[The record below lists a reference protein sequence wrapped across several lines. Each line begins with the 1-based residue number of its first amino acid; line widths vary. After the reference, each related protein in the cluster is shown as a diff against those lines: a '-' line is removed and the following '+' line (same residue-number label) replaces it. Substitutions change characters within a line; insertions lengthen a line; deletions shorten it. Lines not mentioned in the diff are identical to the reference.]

1 MGKIIAPAIFAD
13 DARAFKPCSVD
24 PLNAE
29 KSAFAFFIMTILSSN
44 NPQGGRI
51 RLEYLGD
58 ETGGEFV
65 IYWMA
70 TALRAK
76 ENPALEAAAAFAT
89 DRGLPF
95 VIYQGVFASAPHASD
110 RHVAFVLEGV
120 PALTAALTD
129 RGLRHL
135 LHIVRDRET
144 EVPPKMLSLFK
155 RAALIVAEDFPCSP
169 FPVWREKLAAASGRP
184 IYVVDT
190 ACILP
195 MQIVGRP
202 YDRASQFRK
211 STATRRAGWIDQLI
225 QCTAPPPL
233 WTGDPGFESE
243 TISDEKIPALLASMQ
258 IDHTVGRVH
267 ELRGGEEP
275 ARRRWTEFLQG
286 PLEKYAEDRADAV
299 KQRAVSGLSPYL
311 HHGMI
316 AAWQV
321 AREARD
327 ANVAGSSKFL
337 DELTVWREMAYCFCR
352 FHAEHDTLEA
362 LPPWAREALF
372 HQANHRGSRPSL
384 DEIERGQ
391 TGDAL
396 FDLAQQSL
404 LRHGTLHNNVRMTWG
419 KCIASW
425 MRDAGEGLQLA
436 LDLNNRYALDGSDPN
451 SIGGVQWCFGLFDT
465 AQPQATLRLGT
476 VRARTSEAHQRR
488 LNMQEYEVGVKE
500 NRSGISDCLIVG
512 AGMAGLSAARTLSDH
527 GVRAVVLDKGRGVG
541 GRMATRRFEGGVF
554 DHGAQFF
561 TVRDP
566 VFERNVLNWADAG
579 VVTRWALGFPGVEA
593 AENMDH
599 HTRFRGTRG
608 MTNVPK
614 HLSANLQVHLQVKVD
629 RIRRSGG
636 GWEVSAESASSWK
649 ARSLI
654 LTMPVPQ
661 TVELLASSDMLT
673 DGLRD
678 QLSSIQYYPCI
689 ALLAI
694 LDGPSG
700 LPEPGAIK
708 LTDPTAPLAWIADNH
723 MKGISPNA
731 HAVTIHAQPDFSAEH
746 YDWADEQLAPVM
758 AAAAQPYLAAPIKKQ
773 ILRRWKFSLPQSD
786 STPPII
792 SVGGEAP
799 LVIGGDG
806 LGGARVEG
814 AALSGYAAAG
824 WLLSLP

>member
-1 MGKIIAPAIFAD
+1 M
-13 DARAFKPCSVD
+13 
-24 PLNAE
+24 N
-29 KSAFAFFIMTILSSN
+29 ILSSN

-51 RLEYLGD
+51 RLEHVGD
-58 ETGGEFV
+58 ETGGQFV
-65 IYWMA
+65 VYWMA
-70 TALRAK
+70 TALRTR
-76 ENPALEAAAAFAT
+76 ENPALEAAAAFAL

-95 VIYQGVFASAPHASD
+95 VIYQGIYASASHASD
-110 RHVAFVLEGV
+110 RHLAFVLEGV
-120 PALTAALTD
+120 PALQEAIAE
-129 RGLRHL
+129 RGMRHL
-135 LHIVRDRET
+135 VHNVRDRET
-144 EVPPKMLSLFK
+144 EVPAQMLFLFK
-155 RAALIVAEDFPCSP
+155 RAAIIVAEDYPCLP
-169 FPVWREKLAAASGRP
+169 YPVWREKLAAATGRP

-211 STATRRAGWIDQLI
+211 STATRRAGWIDQMI
-225 QCTAPPPL
+225 HCTSAPPQ

-243 TISDEKIPALLASMQ
+243 TVTFRKIPSILASMQ
-258 IDHTVGRVH
+258 IDHSVGRIH
-267 ELRGGEEP
+267 ELRGGEE
-275 ARRRWTEFLQG
+275 AAQKRWLEFLRG
-286 PLEKYAEDRADAV
+286 PLGHYAEDRADAA
-299 KQRAVSGLSPYL
+299 KPQAVSGLSPYL
-311 HHGMI
+311 HYGMI

-327 ANVAGSSKFL
+327 ADAPGSSKFL

-372 HQANHRGSRPSL
+372 HQANHRRTRPSL

-391 TGDAL
+391 TGDGL

-404 LRHGTLHNNVRMTWG
+404 MRHGTLHNNVRMTWG

-425 MRDAGEGLQLA
+425 MQDAGEGLQLA

-476 VRARTSEAHQRR
+476 VRARSSEAHLRR
-488 LNMQEYEVGVKE
+488 LNVQDFEIGV
-500 NRSGISDCLIVG
+500 NRSRGGVSDCLIVG
-512 AGMAGLSAARTLSDH
+512 AGMAGLSAARTLADH
-527 GVRAVVLDKGRGVG
+527 GVQTVVLDKGRGVG

-579 VVTRWALGFPGVEA
+579 VVTRWSLGFPG
-593 AENMDH
+593 AEPNEDMDH

-608 MTNVPK
+608 MTHVPK
-614 HLSANLQVHLQVKVD
+614 HLSENIEVHLQVKVD
-629 RIRRSGG
+629 RIARSAE
-636 GWEVSAESASSWK
+636 GWEVFAGPGESWK
-649 ARSLI
+649 AKSLL

-661 TVELLASSDMLT
+661 VVDLLAASDLLT
-673 DGLRD
+673 DQLRE
-678 QLSSIQYYPCI
+678 QLGPVTYYPCI

-694 LDGPSG
+694 LEGPSG
-700 LPEPGAIK
+700 LRDPGAIK
-708 LTDPTAPLAWIADNH
+708 LNDTTAPLAWIADNL

-746 YDWADEQLAPVM
+746 YDWADEKLAPVM
-758 AAAAQPYLAAPIKKQ
+758 AAAAEPYLASPIKNQ
-773 ILRRWKFSLPQSD
+773 ILRRWKFSLPQSNSNSPMIPVPGD
-786 STPPII
+786 
-792 SVGGEAP
+792 AP
-799 LVIGGDG
+799 LVIAGDG
-806 LGGARVEG
+806 LGGPRVEG